1 MSIRGFANGLSKMV
15 QNATNAI
22 VGSKIIPNMATG
34 AYNKIVKPIGKAAF
48 NTTLKTGAV
57 ASQAAAGVV
66 DNSDTIKKVGKAV
79 FNGAKT
85 VGTEVGTGVIHEGS
99 AFLQAGVNAAIG
111 LGKGLEKM
119 GLVKQV
125 PLDKS
130 LIGWKLTGTGKTA
143 LFAGAFAV
151 NAVGASKD
159 YLTEGRTGRND
170 GQLYRLTPQ
179 MVNPYEISQQ
189 MASSPSIGNAYANNA
204 GATGDLV
211 FALDNNNKHR

>member
-48 NTTLKTGAV
+48 NTTLKTGA
-57 ASQAAAGVV
+57 AATQAAAGVV
-66 DNSDTIKKVGKAV
+66 QNQAKIKKVGKAV
-79 FNGAKT
+79 FNGTKT
-85 VGTEVGTGVIHEGS
+85 VGANVGMGIIHEGS
-99 AFLQAGVNAAIG
+99 AFAQAGINAAIG

-119 GLVKQV
+119 GLVKEV

-151 NAVGASKD
+151 NAVSSSKD

-211 FALDNNNKHR
+211 FALDKLNK